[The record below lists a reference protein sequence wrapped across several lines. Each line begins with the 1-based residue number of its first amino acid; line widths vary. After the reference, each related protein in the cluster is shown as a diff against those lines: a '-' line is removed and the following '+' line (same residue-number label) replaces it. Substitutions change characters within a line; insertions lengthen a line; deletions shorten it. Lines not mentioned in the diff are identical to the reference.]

1 VEELIDVTDLDLDP
15 SNLEDVGDLDDL
27 DALVEELA
35 EVTELGVGPWEDLD
49 IASRLGRSNLEGV
62 DGLDD
67 LEVAGHLGTMAC
79 NRRCLY
85 CRCM

>member
-1 VEELIDVTDLDLDP
+1 MEELVDVTELDLDP

-49 IASRLGRSNLEGV
+49 IASRLGPV
-62 DGLDD
+62 TWK
-67 LEVAGHLGTMAC
+67 A
-79 NRRCLY
+79 
-85 CRCM
+85 